1 MATVTASQAGNGNYI
16 IAPPVEQTLTVTPAN
31 FTPVSSGTQVQ
42 GTTSTVSVTLQF
54 NASFTVNS
62 LSVVNNGAPGTPF
75 VVATGGSCAVA
86 NTYNA
91 GSSCTVNLNYTPTGP
106 GMITGTVEAF
116 DTNGLLQAATNAVAL
131 RGR

>member
-1 MATVTASQAGNGNYI
+1 
-16 IAPPVEQTLTVTPAN
+16 
-31 FTPVSSGTQVQ
+31 
-42 GTTSTVSVTLQF
+42 
-54 NASFTVNS
+54 
-62 LSVVNNGAPGTPF
+62 VNNGAPGTPF